1 MASFDGG
8 DLESMRDWLAGSKEY
23 ITKVSIVVR
32 WSTKIPGTTYDTT
45 TGLSPIADPEADLNI
60 LETGQESE
68 EQEIEDIFDVRLKR
82 SGLSHDLKFRASSLN
97 FTWPNYAQFKQGK
110 SERAIRFYL
119 KVSLIDSWGEELN
132 LLKTDWYKIK
142 DTEEIYSTS
151 KSSGADV
158 RIESIPWIYE
168 YNEPTMEGND
178 ARAWFQCNQYG
189 LGVFG
194 IIGGYDPEW
203 FSATEGS
210 TGSRAR
216 YLGYLLEDGVSI
228 VAIGVPATG
237 EGYSSGSTTLYAF
250 LSNGMKISTGIR
262 SKKTVKSWSI
272 IEDMVIITF
281 EDDTTANFSCNKP
294 SLDDASGV
302 YYTYHL
308 DGGKWDRN
316 GQNTFSSGYT
326 NTPMSYRVSWNGIS
340 RVQKILHDMK
350 VGDLPD
356 SPCSYTGPF
365 VFYNAMVSRP
375 LFSDYELSK
384 AVNAV
389 LNMGPM
395 KLVSSC
401 EETALSYL
409 SWWGL
414 KEGSAIRPKSY
425 IKDERVL
432 DTPLVEFYELGY
444 RIENDELDYISTS
457 SYPVNDFDSIENS
470 NEKVVFDE
478 KYKYEVL
485 RYLVSIPTYSYRS
498 VRNQVGNDGTVTQV
512 EVPPTLVDWCWAGCL
527 VKMAYSVGT
536 EVVYARGLIEG
547 QLNFSD
553 VGDFSS
559 LETSQLSLA
568 GVMPIIDGIG
578 ISSEQFYGNMNWMNE
593 RDFKFYVPQDWV
605 MGIIT
610 RSTYVQRRVTTMD
623 IEIID
628 LGYPSNPVSIVIPQ
642 DNPRNF
648 KATVLNGSANVSM
661 SYNSDTKILR
671 CTAYTRSPNLLVVFK
686 VDYDYDA
693 TIPGL
698 GQALFTGAYL
708 SAISKTEVVGT
719 EGNTIQVDTHGAM
732 DVELIDSND
741 FVSGESIGRSLRRGN
756 LLQKYS
762 EKTEGIKFNAEWRP
776 WIGIYSKIRVKTM
789 NSFGEDSWVA
799 AMVTSI
805 DSNADTMSATY
816 EGIVLYEE

>member
-8 DLESMRDWLAGSKEY
+8 DLESMRDWLAGSKDY

-32 WSTKIPGTTYDTT
+32 WSTKIPGTSYDTV
-45 TGLSPIADPEADLNI
+45 TGLSPIADPEADLNM

-97 FTWPNYAQFKQGK
+97 FTWPNYAQFKKGK

-142 DTEEIYSTS
+142 STEEIYSTS

-158 RIESIPWIYE
+158 RIEAIPWIYE

-189 LGVFG
+189 LGVSG

-203 FSATEGS
+203 FSVTEGS

-216 YLGYLLEDGVSI
+216 YLGYLLEEGVSI

-262 SKKTVKSWSI
+262 SEKTVKSWSI
-272 IEDMVIITF
+272 SEDTVTITF

-294 SLDDASGV
+294 SLDDVSGV

-326 NTPMSYRVSWNGIS
+326 NTPMSYRVSWNGVS

-610 RSTYVQRRVTTMD
+610 RSTY
-623 IEIID
+623 
-628 LGYPSNPVSIVIPQ
+628 
-642 DNPRNF
+642 
-648 KATVLNGSANVSM
+648 
-661 SYNSDTKILR
+661 
-671 CTAYTRSPNLLVVFK
+671 
-686 VDYDYDA
+686 DYDA
-693 TIPGL
+693 HIPGL

-719 EGNTIQVDTHGAM
+719 EGDTIQVDTHGAM
-732 DVELIDSND
+732 DGELIDSND
-741 FVSGESIGRSLRRGN
+741 FVSGEGIGRSLKRGD

-762 EKTEGIKFNAEWRP
+762 EKTKGIKFNAEWRP

-799 AMVTSI
+799 VMVTSI
-805 DSNADTMSATY
+805 DANADTMSAAY
-816 EGIVLYEE
+816 EGIVLEKEAV